1 MRAFYFNL
9 GLAILNGFY
18 QWLSAISFCSSF
30 DNQCVLIFSSFNL
43 NLSHYPVAIVYFK
56 CGSNSIADELL
67 LKFSLNLEVTEAGSQ
82 VTLSVFNYLTDKK
95 CRCCRQLTA
104 FSFYPSFFSVLFN
117 VIPNGWTT
125 TALQPSLYLVGP
137 KLTFFW

>member
-1 MRAFYFNL
+1 MSAEQLPFYFQKSGRVQGPDLMCAFYFNL

-18 QWLSAISFCSSF
+18 QWLSVISFYSSF

-56 CGSNSIADELL
+56 CGSNSNADELL

-82 VTLSVFNYLTDKK
+82 VTLSVFNSQQTRNADVAGSLLHSHFT
-95 CRCCRQLTA
+95 QA
-104 FSFYPSFFSVLFN
+104 SSVC
-117 VIPNGWTT
+117 
-125 TALQPSLYLVGP
+125 SLM
-137 KLTFFW
+137 